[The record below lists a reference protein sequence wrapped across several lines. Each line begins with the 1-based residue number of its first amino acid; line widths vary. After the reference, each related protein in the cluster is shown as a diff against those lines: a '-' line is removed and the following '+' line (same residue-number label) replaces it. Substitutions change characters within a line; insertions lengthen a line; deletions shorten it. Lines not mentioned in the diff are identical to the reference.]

1 VCGSVE
7 TFGCHDEVF
16 AAVVAAAAKMFSWL
30 HSKPNQTPA
39 YSIEFSVVFPGFYHA
54 PSPNPPTSSL
64 SAKIWPSFWGS
75 SYRQL
80 RYGRCFRLLAL
91 TLILGISFSQVDP
104 QQF

>member
-30 HSKPNQTPA
+30 RSKPNQTPA

-54 PSPNPPTSSL
+54 PFPHTAHFVLVCKNMAKFLGKQLQAIALWSVFQTFSVDIDSRNLFLSS
-64 SAKIWPSFWGS
+64 
-75 SYRQL
+75 
-80 RYGRCFRLLAL
+80 
-91 TLILGISFSQVDP
+91 
-104 QQF
+104 